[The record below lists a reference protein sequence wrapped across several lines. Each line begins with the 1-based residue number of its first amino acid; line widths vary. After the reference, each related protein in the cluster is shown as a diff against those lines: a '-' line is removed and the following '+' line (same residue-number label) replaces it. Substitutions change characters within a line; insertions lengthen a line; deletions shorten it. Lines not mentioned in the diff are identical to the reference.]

1 MITNCQFILENKEF
15 DYIDD
20 ELINGQLQCSF
31 SYYNYGE
38 GCLNCPVYKQLM
50 ESTNKTEYNDFEEY
64 DILF

>member
-31 SYYNYGE
+31 PHYNYGE
-38 GCLNCPVYKQLM
+38 GCLNCSVYKQLI